1 MAVGGIDVVEVGCY
15 DKGVGC
21 VGVRRRVGGLD
32 GEGLLG
38 EYE

>member
-1 MAVGGIDVVEVGCY
+1 MAVGGIYVVEVGCY

-21 VGVRRRVGGLD
+21 DVVRRWVGGRD

-38 EYE
+38 E